1 MKNISFTRTNNHC
14 LLFSNLLN
22 SILPSFSKSLN
33 NKNFFSHSHSTL
45 IKNGLSSS
53 SSSLSN
59 NSLAIT
65 WPDTSF
71 TSKYNYIWLRDNCQ
85 CSQCVH
91 PNSGQKLFSTA
102 NIPLDI
108 KPLSINFMEDSV
120 EVAWDK
126 PLLLSLNTKG
136 SQKSDSLFM
145 SSIKSHKSIY
155 SLNFLKAFSVV
166 PSSSSLSIDS
176 TTRLTNDITKINTS
190 NPFLPR
196 HNRFVN
202 HILWDKSFFSEKITS
217 IDYSNYMSSNKNLL
231 KTLEHLWRY
240 GLVFINNVPIA
251 LHENEGEKQLAIEN
265 VVKQIGTIKN
275 TFYGRTWDVVSLPG
289 AKNIAYSN
297 LELGLHMDLLYYE
310 SPPGIQL
317 LHCLKNSAEGGSSI
331 FSDSFKAIE
340 VLKNKYPRDYQ
351 ILVEVP
357 ITFQYVN
364 DGHHM
369 CFNRPLIV
377 NDNYNNQT
385 SHVNYSPPFQGPN
398 EYLLILSDEEINRFY
413 QAYQRFCSIIE
424 DPGMKFEIRLN
435 PGDLEMFMNRCVL
448 HGRTS
453 FDLRNGERHLKG
465 SYIDLCEFKDKY
477 RTLLS
482 KYQDIKH

>member
-22 SILPSFSKSLN
+22 SISPSFSKSLN

-45 IKNGLSSS
+45 IKNGLSS

-202 HILWDKSFFSEKITS
+202 HILWDKSLFSEKITS

-251 LHENEGEKQLAIEN
+251 LHQNEGEKQLAIEN
-265 VVKQIGTIKN
+265 VVKRIGTIKN

-385 SHVNYSPPFQGPN
+385 SHRIKD
-398 EYLLILSDEEINRFY
+398 L
-413 QAYQRFCSIIE
+413 SIIE
-424 DPGMKFEIRLN
+424 DPDMKFEIRLN
-435 PGDLEMFMNRCVL
+435 PGDLAMFMNRRVL